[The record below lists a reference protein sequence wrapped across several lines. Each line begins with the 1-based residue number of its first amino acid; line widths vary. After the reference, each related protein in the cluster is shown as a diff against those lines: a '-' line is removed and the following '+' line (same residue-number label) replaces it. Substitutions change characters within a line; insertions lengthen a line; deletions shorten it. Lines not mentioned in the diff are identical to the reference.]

1 MPSLAWP
8 LPPRAGAAWRAISLL
23 KIILTWY
30 EWIDYLYSINSAAKR
45 YQISD
50 TQRVFCRCPF
60 LTPAEGELKAE
71 ECELCFHE
79 CKVQRSC
86 STLSNVAYARHSRG
100 KITQS
105 VKLNRKN
112 NFINLTNSPLYK
124 PFCSVLFAK
133 KRYKNSPPWPSSCIL
148 FVEQWATS
156 RNLPSELN
164 SVVWRGTP
172 PLSRKPSDNRK
183 KLRHSRAKRD
193 CLRRKPKNHDK
204 KGGFLDINA
213 FLCGGN
219 LRIAPKFCVS

>member
-1 MPSLAWP
+1 M
-8 LPPRAGAAWRAISLL
+8 
-23 KIILTWY
+23 
-30 EWIDYLYSINSAAKR
+30 LYA
-45 YQISD
+45 
-50 TQRVFCRCPF
+50 V
-60 LTPAEGELKAE
+60 
-71 ECELCFHE
+71 ECGLRQTFTR
-79 CKVQRSC
+79 Q
-86 STLSNVAYARHSRG
+86 NVAYARHSRG

-112 NFINLTNSPLYK
+112 NFINLTNSRLYT

-133 KRYKNSPPWPSSCIL
+133 KRYKNFPLWHFPYAL

-156 RNLPSELN
+156 RNLPCELN

>member
-1 MPSLAWP
+1 M
-8 LPPRAGAAWRAISLL
+8 
-23 KIILTWY
+23 
-30 EWIDYLYSINSAAKR
+30 LYA
-45 YQISD
+45 
-50 TQRVFCRCPF
+50 V
-60 LTPAEGELKAE
+60 
-71 ECELCFHE
+71 ECGLRQTFTR
-79 CKVQRSC
+79 Q
-86 STLSNVAYARHSRG
+86 NVAYARHSRG

-133 KRYKNSPPWPSSCIL
+133 KRYKNFPPWPSSCIL

-156 RNLPSELN
+156 RNLPCELN

>member
-1 MPSLAWP
+1 MIWLFVFYQLRRKAVSNFWHTK
-8 LPPRAGAAWRAISLL
+8 SLL
-23 KIILTWY
+23 PM
-30 EWIDYLYSINSAAKR
+30 S
-45 YQISD
+45 ISD
-50 TQRVFCRCPF
+50 TCGRRVKGWGMWTMFSRVCKEQR
-60 LTPAEGELKAE
+60 L
-71 ECELCFHE
+71 
-79 CKVQRSC
+79 C